1 MNLKQIKYKKEI
13 KILKKNL
20 DKKSIKEIESMIQF
34 FNEYLNERKKK
45 IEKVK

>member
-1 MNLKQIKYKKEI
+1 MNLKQIKYNKEI

-45 IEKVK
+45 SEKVK

>member
-34 FNEYLNERKKK
+34 FNEYLNERKK
-45 IEKVK
+45 